1 MTKIKFHIQS
11 QSELVLDEDA
21 KQGDIIDLTSEQNID
36 TSIISDKIADIIAE
50 RVAQGRRDWEKQQ
63 QIQTDVKIQA
73 EVAKKESELSAELSK
88 LKSDL
93 THVTEQNEGAIKLK
107 LNQQELTF
115 KEQLAQRENK
125 ITELSSQLENTQQS
139 TDLKLKVKLAEKDS
153 EIKDVLSEK
162 ETEVRELKNE
172 LLLKEKEQALEAN
185 TIKQQYEVQLRTVQ
199 DQVEFYKDFKAR
211 QSTKEIGESLEQ
223 YALNEFEK
231 VRMIAFPNAYFAK
244 DNEIDAR
251 GSKGDFIFRDYVDE
265 LEFISIMFDMKNEA
279 DTTATKHKNTDFFA
293 ELDRDRQ
300 SKGTEYAVL
309 VSMLESD
316 NDLYNTGIVQVHEYE
331 KMYVIRPQFFI
342 QFIGLLRNAAM
353 NTVQYQQDLAQVREQ
368 NIDVTNFE
376 NELNDFKARFGKN
389 YASAATHFQKAID
402 EIDKSIARMEAIK
415 KELTTSENQL
425 RLANNKLDDVSIKR
439 LTKNNPTMT
448 NKFASL

>member
-36 TSIISDKIADIIAE
+36 TSIISDKIADIVAE
-50 RVAQGRRDWEKQQ
+50 RVAQDRRDWEKQQ

-125 ITELSSQLENTQQS
+125 
-139 TDLKLKVKLAEKDS
+139 
-153 EIKDVLSEK
+153 DVLSEK

-223 YALNEFEK
+223 HALNEFEK

-331 KMYVIRPQFFI
+331 
-342 QFIGLLRNAAM
+342 
-353 NTVQYQQDLAQVREQ
+353 
-368 NIDVTNFE
+368 
-376 NELNDFKARFGKN
+376 
-389 YASAATHFQKAID
+389 
-402 EIDKSIARMEAIK
+402 
-415 KELTTSENQL
+415 
-425 RLANNKLDDVSIKR
+425 
-439 LTKNNPTMT
+439 
-448 NKFASL
+448 